1 MTFVFGEATST
12 RIRSWAGFVLGL
24 GVELG
29 LGVWLVVNL
38 GLGVVLGLGVG
49 LGVGQG
55 WRSGC
60 DYVFGKK
67 TSAQ

>member
-1 MTFVFGEATST
+1 M
-12 RIRSWAGFVLGL
+12 
-24 GVELG
+24 
-29 LGVWLVVNL
+29 VNL
-38 GLGVVLGLGVG
+38 GLGVVLGLGVE

-60 DYVFGKK
+60 DYIFVKK

>member
-1 MTFVFGEATST
+1 MTFVFGKATST
-12 RIRSWAGFVLGL
+12 CIRSWAGFVLGL

-38 GLGVVLGLGVG
+38 GLGVLLGLGVG